1 MPNIY
6 LLFSHKLT
14 PEQER
19 DLKQN
24 WRVKEFIYLPPEL
37 QTLWSNV
44 PPDLEA
50 IDGYLEPI
58 KKWLEENASQ
68 GDLVLI
74 QGDFGAVYI
83 MCKYAF
89 SLGLIP
95 VYATTERQIKEK
107 ITPEGKILIE
117 RIFRH
122 KRFRIYGR

>member
-19 DLKQN
+19 DLKEN
-24 WRVKEFIYLPPEL
+24 WQVKEFIYLPPEL

-50 IDGYLEPI
+50 IDGYLDPI
-58 KKWLEENASQ
+58 KKWLGENASQ

-83 MCKYAF
+83 MCEYAF
-89 SLGLIP
+89 SLGFIP
-95 VYATTERQIKEK
+95 VYATTERTVSEK
-107 ITPEGKILIE
+107 TSSEGKILIE